1 MITDHFFSLLRVSNF
16 LYKNKLSDK
25 KTFLGRYI
33 ITNPIACIA
42 GQFWLGAQSNKGR
55 QGKRNHEEI
64 GVGA

>member
-16 LYKNKLSDK
+16 LYKNKLSDN
-25 KTFLGRYI
+25 FCRYI

-42 GQFWLGAQSNKGR
+42 WQFWLGAQSNKGR

-64 GVGA
+64 GAGA